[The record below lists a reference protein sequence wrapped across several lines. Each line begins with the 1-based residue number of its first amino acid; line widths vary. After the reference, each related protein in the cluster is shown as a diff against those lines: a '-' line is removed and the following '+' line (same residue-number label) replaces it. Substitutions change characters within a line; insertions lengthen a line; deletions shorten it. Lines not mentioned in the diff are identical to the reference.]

1 MLKRLLR
8 RPALRAAL
16 VGLLGHYLAFALRS
30 TRWKLLGA
38 EHLPTPSGP
47 PVIAA
52 FWHEG
57 LALMP
62 ALWTEVHRR
71 GERRAVHVLVSRHSD
86 GRVIGAMLQRFG
98 VAVVHG
104 SSARGGQ
111 DRGGAAGLRALAA
124 VLAGG
129 GHVAITPDGPRG
141 PRRVAAPGVAHLA
154 ALSGAMV
161 LPMAAQ
167 TGRRRVLRSWDRM
180 VLPLPW
186 GRGVICC
193 GPPVAVPREDWLVAL
208 PAISAAMDACSAHAD
223 AACL

>member
-16 VGLLGHYLAFALRS
+16 VGLLGHYLAFALRT
-30 TRWKLLGA
+30 TRWTLLGA
-38 EHLPTPSGP
+38 EHLPTPDGP
-47 PVIAA
+47 PAIAA
-52 FWHEG
+52 FWHEN

-62 ALWTEVHRR
+62 ALWTELRRR
-71 GERRAVHVLVSRHSD
+71 GERRGVHVLVSRHHD
-86 GRVIGAMLQRFG
+86 GRVIGAMLRRFG

-111 DRGGAAGLRALAA
+111 DRGGAAGLRALAG

-154 ALSGAMV
+154 ALSGAVV
-161 LPMAAQ
+161 LPVAAQ
-167 TGRRRVLRSWDRM
+167 AGRRRVLRSWDRL

-186 GRGVICC
+186 GRGVIVC
-193 GPPVAVPREDWLVAL
+193 GPPVIVPREQWENLLPVIAAAL
-208 PAISAAMDACSAHAD
+208 DACSRRAD
-223 AACL
+223 AACQ